1 MKKLLVTSGILIT
14 VTTVAGLVGYNSTKV
29 EDLQTYNYHTEV
41 VQVENTQE
49 SKEIILENESPVTTE
64 AVVKPIIEDQFTIQV
79 VIEYA
84 QSIVNGRFQESE
96 IVLPILINKDDFTK
110 DNYKNLVDKYAQ
122 YTESVKDTFP
132 KPNAQQRAK
141 ALKL

>member
-1 MKKLLVTSGILIT
+1 MKKLLITSGILIT
-14 VTTVAGLVGYNSTKV
+14 VTAVAGLVGYNSTKV
-29 EDLQTYNYHTEV
+29 EDLQTYNYAAEV
-41 VQVENTQE
+41 KQIEEKQGI
-49 SKEIILENESPVTTE
+49 KEIIVEDKPVVNTE
-64 AVVKPIIEDQFTIQV
+64 TVVPPVVEEQFTIQV

-110 DNYKNLVDKYAQ
+110 DNYKNLVDKYAE